1 MTNLL
6 ARHEVCQADCAF
18 ISPFVGRLV
27 QSNDSNWPKALS
39 HSPQDW
45 VESMAIQKLAQS
57 HDLGRDQYEGLQN
70 SFQNSFQNKEML
82 MEDQHKTLPR
92 YYQELAGPSVHLAAL
107 RFGEREKRAPPTK
120 PQGASFQGPGSR
132 QIASRSIAC
141 S

>member
-6 ARHEVCQADCAF
+6 ARHEVCQANCAF
-18 ISPFVGRLV
+18 ISPFVGRPV
-27 QSNDSNWPKALS
+27 ESKDSNWPKALS

-57 HDLGRDQYEGLQN
+57 HDLSRDQYGGLKNSYQNEG
-70 SFQNSFQNKEML
+70 ML

-92 YYQELAGPSVHLAAL
+92 YYQELAGPSAHLAAL
-107 RFGEREKRAPPTK
+107 RFGVRGKRAPPTK
-120 PQGASFQGPGSR
+120 PQGASFQGPGSS